1 MTLSMIINK
10 TITLNNNAMKKS
22 FVITLSVSLFVNVF
36 LLFSF
41 VETDCPMRKV
51 APTASQSEL
60 VNTLE
65 DMAEWLEQDIEDSYS
80 TELEDKFFLYK
91 QNVDFCI
98 RMANRCF
105 MRNVVMQKEYNHIVY
120 DDYAKI
126 VTDTTQDVICV
137 WYKER
142 PYKLDTTVLDN
153 L

>member
-1 MTLSMIINK
+1 
-10 TITLNNNAMKKS
+10 MKKS
-22 FVITLSVSLFVNVF
+22 FIITLVGSLSVNVV

-41 VETDCPMRKV
+41 AETNYPMRKV
-51 APTASQSEL
+51 APTLSQSEL

-105 MRNVVMQKEYNHIVY
+105 MRNVVMQKEYDHVVY
-120 DDYAKI
+120 DDYSRI
-126 VTDTTQDVICV
+126 VTDTNDNVICV

>member
-1 MTLSMIINK
+1 MENQNQLSSSVRNVWGRII
-10 TITLNNNAMKKS
+10 
-22 FVITLSVSLFVNVF
+22 LSVSLCINLFV
-36 LLFSF
+36 LLAF
-41 VETDCPMRKV
+41 VETRCPVRK
-51 APTASQSEL
+51 PSPSASQSEL

-65 DMAEWLEQDIEDSYS
+65 DMNEWLDQDIESSYG

-91 QNVDFCI
+91 QNVEFCI

-105 MRNVVMQKEYNHIVY
+105 MREVVMQKEYNHVVY

-126 VTDTTQDVICV
+126 VTDTSENVICV

>member
-1 MTLSMIINK
+1 
-10 TITLNNNAMKKS
+10 MKKS
-22 FVITLSVSLFVNVF
+22 FIITLVGSLSVNVV

-41 VETDCPMRKV
+41 VENSYPMRKV
-51 APTASQSEL
+51 APTLSQSEL

-65 DMAEWLEQDIEDSYS
+65 DMAEWLEQDIENSYS

-105 MRNVVMQKEYNHIVY
+105 MRNVVMQKEYDHVVY
-120 DDYAKI
+120 DDYSRI
-126 VTDTTQDVICV
+126 VTDTNDNVICV